1 MKLLGRFFGSL
12 ALSSLALALACDAPV
27 VTVEV
32 LPPRSGVSCSTPG
45 ADDPALGRGLLDAHA
60 VNENNGAY
68 RADLRLVV
76 TGANA
81 RIDGIDVRVTR
92 DGDEVELL
100 GDVPTGDV
108 LLVGEGDDIRKG
120 VVENVELLPRSIALD
135 LSKDTKITVLDLAT
149 LELEISPIVL
159 DANVTPASST
169 FALDVCNG
177 CLVDEPDTET
187 CPFGAFQNNVCR
199 VGQDAEL
206 WSCLPPSAGAGAG
219 AGG

>member
-1 MKLLGRFFGSL
+1 LLAPISL
-12 ALSSLALALACDAPV
+12 AALASVACNPPV

-60 VNENNGAY
+60 VDENNGAY

-92 DGDEVELL
+92 DGDEIELI

-120 VVENVELLPRSIALD
+120 VVENVELLPRSIARELRT
-135 LSKDTKITVLDLAT
+135 DTKITALDLAT

-159 DANVTPASST
+159 DADVTPASST

-177 CLVDEPDTET
+177 CLVDEPDEEA
-187 CPFGAFQNNVCR
+187 CPFGAFQNSVCR

-206 WSCLPPSAGAGAG
+206 WSCLPPSAGGAG

>member
-1 MKLLGRFFGSL
+1 MKLHAHFLGSL
-12 ALSSLALALACDAPV
+12 VSSLSLAACSAPV

-45 ADDPALGRGLLDAHA
+45 TDDPALGRGLLDAHA
-60 VNENNGAY
+60 VDDNNGAY

-81 RIDGIDVRVTR
+81 RIDGVDVRVSR
-92 DGDEVELL
+92 DGNEIELL

-120 VVENVELLPRSIALD
+120 VVENVELLPRSIAKD
-135 LSKDTKITVLDLAT
+135 LRDDTEITVLDLAT
-149 LELEISPIVL
+149 LVLEISPIVL
-159 DANVTPASST
+159 DADVTPASST

-177 CLVDEPDTET
+177 CLVDEPDADA
-187 CPFGAFQNNVCR
+187 CPFGAFQNGVCR
-199 VGQDAEL
+199 IGQDAEL
-206 WSCLPPSAGAGAG
+206 WSCLPPSA
-219 AGG
+219 AGGGG